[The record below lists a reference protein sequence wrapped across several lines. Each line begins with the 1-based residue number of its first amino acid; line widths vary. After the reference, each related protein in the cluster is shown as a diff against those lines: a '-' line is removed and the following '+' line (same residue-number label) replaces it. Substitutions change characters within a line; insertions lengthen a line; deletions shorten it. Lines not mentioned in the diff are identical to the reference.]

1 MRKLTIQ
8 RRWGEEGLWAKGT
21 APTKAQRQKC
31 ICCGEQGRMAGD
43 KIGEVEGSEQQET
56 YKAL

>member
-8 RRWGEEGLWAKGT
+8 RRWGEEGLWAKRT

-31 ICCGEQGRMAGD
+31 TCCGEQGRMAGD

-56 YKAL
+56 NKAL